1 MMKKAGLGIV
11 AALALAMGLA
21 EPGLAQTL
29 EAKQA
34 TIDKVKGEVLARL
47 QAGAWQIAQRGM
59 ILNEKDEIKTG
70 EGAEAEVLLDRGKV
84 ARVEIREKSFFRL
97 HTLKQDAGTGDRTT
111 LLDLAI
117 GKVLIRAEKL
127 KGNSKFEVRTPTAT
141 TGVRG
146 TVFEVAVELKQTK
159 TSTT

>member
-1 MMKKAGLGIV
+1 MKRAGFGIV
-11 AALALAMGLA
+11 AACALILGLA
-21 EPGLAQTL
+21 TAVAAETL

-47 QAGAWQIAQRGM
+47 QGGAWQAAQPGM

-70 EGAEAEVLLDRGKV
+70 EAAEAEVLLDRGKV

-146 TVFEVAVELKQTK
+146 TEFEVAVQPKQTK